1 MHILLAVLS
10 LLLGDRCDDKEH
22 HAIALRASAQGLA
35 ALQAPTSTCELM
47 LPAMSS
53 AIIQCLQ
60 ELHLQAQAQA
70 QAQARALH
78 HALPQTAAEPGLPR
92 CFESA
97 TLLRHTPT

>member
-1 MHILLAVLS
+1 M
-10 LLLGDRCDDKEH
+10 
-22 HAIALRASAQGLA
+22 QGLA

-70 QAQARALH
+70 QARALH
-78 HALPQTAAEPGLPR
+78 HALPQAAAEPGLPR

-97 TLLRHTPT
+97 TLLRHTPTQQR